1 MTNTNSL
8 LVNKHNDLKFNLMKL
23 DEWLSKIYQVELDLN
38 DYVKFLDLSISHFNN
53 IYLEKSL
60 NLLKMLVEHPYFFV
74 DSNRKICTFS
84 DLYHYLTLDNIV
96 LFAKNNINANSLLE
110 SASYKSLSFYQQ
122 NLLSYFSSLA
132 GFQIYE
138 IFNGKVD
145 IPIETYQMHQLIIN
159 PIIFYAYG
167 YCYSVMQRA

>member
-1 MTNTNSL
+1 MANSL
-8 LVNKHNDLKFNLMKL
+8 LAGRHNDLNFNLIHL

-60 NLLKMLVEHPYFFV
+60 NLLKMLVEHPYFFI

-96 LFAKNNINANSLLE
+96 LFAKNNIDANSLLE
-110 SASYKSLSFYQQ
+110 SASYKSLSFHQQ

-138 IFNGKVD
+138 IFNGEVD

>member
-1 MTNTNSL
+1 MANSL
-8 LVNKHNDLKFNLMKL
+8 LTGQHNDLNFNLIHL
-23 DEWLSKIYQVELDLN
+23 DEWLSKINKVEVDLN

-60 NLLKMLVEHPYFFV
+60 TLLQILVNYPNFFV
-74 DSNRKICTFS
+74 DRGKNLCTFS
-84 DLYHYLTLDNIV
+84 DLWHYLTLDNIV
-96 LFAKNNINANSLLE
+96 LFAKNNIDANSLWV
-110 SASYKSLSFYQQ
+110 SSSCKPLSFHQQ
-122 NLLSYFSSLA
+122 KLLSYFSSLA

-138 IFNGKVD
+138 IFNGEVD
-145 IPIETYQMHQLIIN
+145 IPIETYQMHRLIIN

>member
-1 MTNTNSL
+1 MANSL
-8 LVNKHNDLKFNLMKL
+8 LTGQHNDLNFNLIHL
-23 DEWLSKIYQVELDLN
+23 DEWLSKINKVEVDLN

-60 NLLKMLVEHPYFFV
+60 TLLQILVNYPNFFV
-74 DSNRKICTFS
+74 DRGKNLCTFS
-84 DLYHYLTLDNIV
+84 DLCHYLTLDNIV
-96 LFAKNNINANSLLE
+96 LFAKNNIDANSLW
-110 SASYKSLSFYQQ
+110 ASSSCKPLSFHQQ
-122 NLLSYFSSLA
+122 KLLSYFSSLA

-138 IFNGKVD
+138 IFNGEVD

-167 YCYSVMQRA
+167 YCYSVIQRA

>member
-8 LVNKHNDLKFNLMKL
+8 LVSKHNDLKFNLMKL

-60 NLLKMLVEHPYFFV
+60 NLLKILVEYPDFFDDKGKNLYV
-74 DSNRKICTFS
+74 FS
-84 DLYHYLTLDNIV
+84 DFCHYLTLDNIV
-96 LFAKNNINANSLLE
+96 LFAKNNIDVNSLLE
-110 SASYKSLSFYQQ
+110 SASYKSLSFHQQ

-138 IFNGKVD
+138 IFNGEVN